1 MNRSMLRSK
10 EREKERESERERER
24 AIDVE
29 LKLLPDRILFRE
41 VNLLK
46 LASLM

>member
-1 MNRSMLRSK
+1 MNKR
-10 EREKERESERERER
+10 ERERERERER
-24 AIDVE
+24 AIDAK
-29 LKLLPDRILFRE
+29 LKLLPDSILFRE

>member
-1 MNRSMLRSK
+1 MNRSMFRSK
-10 EREKERESERERER
+10 ERERERERER

>member
-1 MNRSMLRSK
+1 MNTR
-10 EREKERESERERER
+10 ERERER
-24 AIDVE
+24 ERKRARKRAIDTK
-29 LKLLPDRILFRE
+29 LKLLPDSILFRK

>member
-1 MNRSMLRSK
+1 MNTR
-10 EREKERESERERER
+10 ERERER
-24 AIDVE
+24 ERKRARKRTIDTK
-29 LKLLPDRILFRE
+29 LKLLPDSILFRE

>member
-1 MNRSMLRSK
+1 MTM
-10 EREKERESERERER
+10 REKEGERERERER
-24 AIDVE
+24 AIDAK
-29 LKLLPDRILFRE
+29 LKLLPDSILFRE